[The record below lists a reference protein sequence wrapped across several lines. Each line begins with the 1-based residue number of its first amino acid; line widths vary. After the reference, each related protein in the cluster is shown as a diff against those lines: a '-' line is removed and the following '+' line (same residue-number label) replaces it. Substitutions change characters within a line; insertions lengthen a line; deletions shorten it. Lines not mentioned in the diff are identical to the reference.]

1 MTLFLRDP
9 PNNPGERGREA
20 FVPEGTGRMG
30 RRPGDGQPSSSGGLF
45 QKRCGMLRQFGI
57 EVRAVFCTLC
67 ASMTNPIQ
75 EKPSS
80 GSKMRVLFQRL
91 FSTLVLLGLLA
102 GALAW
107 NREAG
112 YYGLICIFCILTA
125 WEWRHMLLRSGKA
138 GQARLSFLFGAAYPV
153 LLSIVCFFNKY
164 RLAAPSEWR
173 MMPDPLLVVA
183 AAPVVLLVAAFMM
196 EMKRPIVGSRAL
208 RSVATTLLA
217 FLYPG
222 WLFAFA
228 IPALQL
234 AYMEA
239 GSVSSRIIMI
249 VLWVI
254 LVTKMSDIFAY
265 LSGMLLGGR
274 FFTRKLIPHISPK
287 KTWEGI
293 IGSWLLTNA
302 AGIGLVFPLFGVAS
316 LGLGEALMLALCI
329 TLIFILSVYG
339 DLAGS
344 LVKRSLAV
352 KDSGSLLPGIG
363 GLFDL
368 IDSPSF
374 TVPFLCLL
382 LMTMV
387 Y

>member
-1 MTLFLRDP
+1 MTTP
-9 PNNPGERGREA
+9 PRENA
-20 FVPEGTGRMG
+20 P
-30 RRPGDGQPSSSGGLF
+30 
-45 QKRCGMLRQFGI
+45 
-57 EVRAVFCTLC
+57 A
-67 ASMTNPIQ
+67 
-75 EKPSS
+75 

-102 GALAW
+102 GALVW

-112 YYGLICIFCILTA
+112 YYGLVCIFCILTA
-125 WEWRHMLLRSGKA
+125 WEWRHMLIRSGKA

-153 LLSIVCFFNKY
+153 LLSVACFFNKF
-164 RLAAPSEWR
+164 RLTMRDEFR
-173 MMPDPLLVVA
+173 MMPDPLLLVVA
-183 AAPVVLLVAAFMM
+183 APVILLSF
-196 EMKRPIVGSRAL
+196 I
-208 RSVATTLLA
+208 
-217 FLYPG
+217 YPG

-228 IPALQL
+228 IPAIHLGYL
-234 AYMEA
+234 EA
-239 GSVSSRIIMI
+239 GAESPRIVMM

-254 LVTKMSDIFAY
+254 LVTKMTDIFAY
-265 LSGMLLGGR
+265 VSGLLLGGK
-274 FFTRKLIPHISPK
+274 FFTKKLIPHISPK

-302 AGIGLVFPLFGVAS
+302 AGIGLVFPMFGTAS
-316 LGLGEALMLALCI
+316 LSPASVLMLVLGI
-329 TLIFILSVYG
+329 TLIFILAVYG

-344 LVKRSLAV
+344 LVKRSLSV

-382 LMTMV
+382 MMTVV